1 MKKIFS
7 LVPVMK
13 KMAPVLV
20 ASVLLLPLTA
30 RAEIKAG
37 SVEVSP
43 FVGYNF
49 FEKVQNLENRPIFGG
64 RLGYNFTN
72 TFGIE
77 GSWEYI
83 RSRVD
88 DKNKTFSKEGQFTSP
103 ISNVDINMYHLDLV
117 YHFLPEGKF
126 NPFIVAGYGAVN
138 YSPKINSKNMSV
150 IDFGVGAKY
159 WMTENIALRLDVRDN
174 MIYDDQIHNIGTTL
188 GVVFAFGGTS
198 KTDSAPVAKTVE
210 AAPVAAPV
218 DSDGD
223 GVYNTQDKCPGTP
236 AGVSV
241 GRDGCPLDSDKDGV
255 ADYLDKCPGTPAG
268 VSVGMDG
275 CPLDSDKDGV
285 TDDLDK
291 CPGTPVGVSVDKNGC
306 PLDSDKDGVADYL
319 DKCPA
324 TPVGKKVAAN
334 GCPEVIMSSANK
346 AAAAKRYC
354 SKPAVL
360 GINFDTNMTD
370 IKHHYYDELKTV
382 GDFLTYFPNAKGEIA
397 GHADTVGTREYNV
410 KLSQARADSVRKYI
424 VETFGTEADRIGTKG
439 YGFSKPVASN
449 KTEAGRAKNRRIE
462 ANFTCE

>member
-83 RSRVD
+83 RSKVD

-159 WMTENIALRLDVRDN
+159 WLTDNIALRLDVRDN
-174 MIYDDQIHNIGTTL
+174 MIYDDQIHNIGTTM

-198 KTDSAPVAKTVE
+198 NTATTPVDKKVE
-210 AAPVAAPV
+210 AAPTAPL
-218 DSDGD
+218 DSDAD
-223 GVYNTQDKCPGTP
+223 GVFDTLDKCPGTP

-241 GRDGCPLDSDKDGV
+241 GRDGCPLDSDR
-255 ADYLDKCPGTPAG
+255 
-268 VSVGMDG
+268 
-275 CPLDSDKDGV
+275 
-285 TDDLDK
+285 
-291 CPGTPVGVSVDKNGC
+291 
-306 PLDSDKDGVADYL
+306 DGVADYL

-324 TPVGKKVAAN
+324 TPAGVSVGKD
-334 GCPEVIMSSANK
+334 GCPLVVEKLVILAAEPKAEEKVVAFVSEKKAEVIILAFEDIHFDFNQSTLKPEAQAILKRNVQLLKENPKAKIRVAGYSSASGTQEYNQSLSERRAK
-346 AAAAKRYC
+346 AVQEYL
-354 SKPAVL
+354 VNE
-360 GINFDTNMTD
+360 GVI
-370 IKHHYYDELKTV
+370 
-382 GDFLTYFPNAKGEIA
+382 
-397 GHADTVGTREYNV
+397 TRER
-410 KLSQARADSVRKYI
+410 LTTI
-424 VETFGTEADRIGTKG
+424 G
-439 YGFSKPVASN
+439 YGETHPAEF
-449 KTEAGRAKNRRIE
+449 EAAPKDLYSESAK
-462 ANFTCE
+462 ANMRVLFEIIVQ